1 MSLLSDAYV
10 NEHHHRQLHEA
21 RNNAHTPILPSQP
34 SMQPGKRIRGWQFGA
49 SLRQIRIQVTFEVAS
64 GQTEPQLECC

>member
-10 NEHHHRQLHEA
+10 NEHHHHQLHEA
-21 RNNAHTPILPSQP
+21 RNNIHTSILPSQH
-34 SMQPGKRIRGWQFGA
+34 SMKQGRRTRGWQFGA